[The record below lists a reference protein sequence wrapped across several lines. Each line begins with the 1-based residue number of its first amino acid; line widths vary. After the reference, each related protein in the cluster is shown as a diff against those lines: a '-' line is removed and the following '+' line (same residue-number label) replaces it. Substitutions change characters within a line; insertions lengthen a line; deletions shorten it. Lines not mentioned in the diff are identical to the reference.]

1 MKRSLIIFLSA
12 ILMVGIA
19 LTSCDIANLSGLINA
34 EMTVSAGTVSVDVT
48 LNTNKLTEYAYQVT
62 EPGQGPESAAL
73 LFAKGTTGS
82 LSDGENLITIK
93 GLEGNTTYQISVAL
107 KVSDEEFYQDILTA
121 EFTTTDYE
129 QTLTLMNTTHDGFS
143 LHFRM
148 PGGITEQNHV
158 VRYSVASLPRYN
170 ELKTGYMPYTDAD
183 LLQANGQVY
192 WDGDATVVYNNDNI
206 YLYDEEGN
214 PVIDEWTGEP
224 VIAHNQIVPGEP
236 LVFLAGEFG
245 WGESDFGWE
254 DGYYEAAFNWDA
266 YYDSI
271 TPDDGGWGPGPLV
284 ANEFDDDNFWTGYH
298 ERIYFTATPPAPLE
312 AKLNVEIKAA
322 ATSGTVKITP
332 EEGVYQY
339 CFFICDDAMY
349 EDMLLPL
356 VNNNEDYVQ
365 AFITTVYGLYC
376 GCMSEQGALE
386 IDLEDYAYIEPEMK
400 YHFLITAMGNE
411 EGTTQNFQHLTF
423 VTPQKSGTTPEVV
436 VTALKPDEPSPF
448 AAYFNVKCP
457 TKNAVSGKYAAN
469 YVREF
474 DKLLN
479 STRYDYTY
487 DSIVDQGY
495 SFTADEIAQIN
506 SDEGYTMGIPTVPDE
521 TTRLAV
527 LLYNDERT
535 ANSITGADD
544 SAVADTRS
552 DKVPDAPKVDS
563 PLFTALPGEWTMSA
577 DVTAYDYYQGG
588 VVPKGSR
595 SCKVTIAEGVEYPAT
610 LSDDVYELYKKA
622 ANMDKAAVD
631 ALYDEFKE
639 EAEIFNSWLKG
650 QNRLLCLGYGFE
662 DYSTYLEYQGAYDL
676 FVNEDYNGYDNR
688 SLFWDFGPK
697 WYLEIAADG
706 TVSVP
711 ANNQTMYTMSGWQGN
726 AIYLAALGEDGA
738 AFSDG
743 GNDLIFPGVVAED
756 KNTITIKPIMVGENP
771 YYPCAGFNYY
781 GQFWGPDTYINSNLT
796 LTKGWTE
803 PEVPATKASVSAAG
817 QNRVKVISGTE
828 NSIPML
834 RKTPLKA
841 LRSYKK
847 ASYQIVDKE
856 LFQSKMQVERNKF
869 GK

>member
-1 MKRSLIIFLSA
+1 MRKSLTIFLSV
-12 ILMVGIA
+12 ILMAAGA
-19 LTSCDIANLSGLINA
+19 LTSCDIVNLSEQVRA
-34 EMTVSAGTVSVDVT
+34 EIAVSAGTVSVDVT
-48 LNTNKLTEYAYQVT
+48 LNTNKIKEYAYQLS
-62 EPGQGPESAAL
+62 EPGKGLETAEL
-73 LFAKGTTGS
+73 LFAKGTTGT
-82 LSDGENLITIK
+82 LVDGENLITIK

-107 KVSDEEFYQDILTA
+107 KVSDEKFYENILTA
-121 EFTTTDYE
+121 EFTTADYD

-148 PGGITEQNHV
+148 PAGITDQNHV
-158 VRYSVASLPRYN
+158 VRYSVATLPRYN

-192 WDGDATVVYNNDNI
+192 WTGDATLVYNNDNI
-206 YLYDEEGN
+206 YLYDENGN
-214 PVIDEWTGEP
+214 PVIDEWTGDP
-224 VIAHNQIVPGEP
+224 IVVHDQIVPGEP
-236 LVFLAGEFG
+236 LVFLTGEFG
-245 WGESDFGWE
+245 WGESAYGWE
-254 DGYYEAAFNWDA
+254 EGYYAAAFNWDA

-271 TPDDGGWGPGPLV
+271 TPGDDPWGPGPL
-284 ANEFDDDNFWTGYH
+284 AATEFNDDKFWTGYH
-298 ERIYFTATPPAPLE
+298 ERIYFTAAPPTLLE
-312 AKLNVEIKAA
+312 AKVNVEITPS
-322 ATSGTVKITP
+322 ATSGIVKITP
-332 EEGVYQY
+332 EEGVHQY
-339 CFFICDDAMY
+339 CFFICDDATYEEIILPMY
-349 EDMLLPL
+349 DY
-356 VNNNEDYVQ
+356 NEDYLQ
-365 AFITTVYGLYC
+365 AFVTTVFGYMN
-376 GCMSEQGALE
+376 GCQSAQGAIEVALE
-386 IDLEDYAYIEPEMK
+386 EFAYIEPEMK
-400 YHFLITAMGNE
+400 YHFLITAMGDE
-411 EGTTQNFQHLTF
+411 DGISQNFQHLTF
-423 VTPQKSGTTPEVV
+423 VTPKKSGKTPEVV
-436 VTALKPDEPSPF
+436 VTAVKPAEVSPY

-506 SDEGYTMGIPTVPDE
+506 SDEGYLMGIPTVPDE

-535 ANSITGADD
+535 SNSITGADD

-552 DKVPDAPKVDS
+552 DRVPDAPKVDS
-563 PLFTALPGEWTMSA
+563 PLFTALLGEWTMSA

-588 VVPKGSR
+588 IVPKGSR
-595 SCKVTIAEGVEYPAT
+595 SCKVTIAEGVEYPET
-610 LSDDVYELYKKA
+610 LTDDVYELYKNG

-639 EAEIFNSWLKG
+639 EAKIFNSWLKG

-662 DYSTYLEYQGAYDL
+662 DSSTYLEYQGAYDL
-676 FVNEDYNGYDNR
+676 FVKEDYNGYDNK

-711 ANNQTMYTMSGWQGN
+711 ANNQTMYTMSGWKGN
-726 AIYLAALGEDGA
+726 AVYLAALGPDGA

-743 GNDLIFPGVVAED
+743 GNDLVFPGAVSTD
-756 KNTITIKPIMVGENP
+756 SKTIVIKPIMVKEDA

-803 PEVPATKASVSAAG
+803 PEAPAAKASAAKAEP
-817 QNRVKVISGTE
+817 NRAKIISGTE
-828 NSIPML
+828 NAIPML

-841 LRSYKK
+841 LKSYKK
-847 ASYQIVDKE
+847 VSYKIVDKE
-856 LFQSKMQVERNKF
+856 QFRSNIQTERNKYS
-869 GK
+869 K